1 MKKRNVLIV
10 DDDPDVLSMLE
21 RLLKKLE
28 YNPFVAKNGE
38 EAVQIIDRN
47 KIDVVVSDLVMSEMG
62 GMELLK
68 RVKSRK
74 GDVPFVMITGHP
86 TIETAVEAIKKG
98 AYDYLLKPISKDD
111 LVLSINR
118 ALEKKRLTDI
128 MDISK
133 NTVVP
138 KLINEKAF
146 QSIVTGSESIQKI
159 LKEAELHARSTIPIL
174 ITGGSGNRQGT
185 SVPGHS

>member
-28 YNPFVAKNGE
+28 YNPFVAQNGE
-38 EAVQIIDRN
+38 EALQIIDTN
-47 KIDVVVSDLVMSEMG
+47 KVDVVVSDLVMPEMD

-74 GDVPFVMITGHP
+74 GDLPFLMITGHP

-98 AYDYLLKPISKDD
+98 AYDYLTKPFQIEEVQIKID
-111 LVLSINR
+111 R
-118 ALEKKRLTDI
+118 ALEKRGLRRSLRWANGVI
-128 MDISK
+128 WA
-133 NTVVP
+133 
-138 KLINEKAF
+138 LIF
-146 QSIVTGSESIQKI
+146 S
-159 LKEAELHARSTIPIL
+159 IPIWL
-174 ITGGSGNRQGT
+174 ILGIILASILGD
-185 SVPGHS
+185 

>member
-28 YNPFVAKNGE
+28 YNPLVAKNGE

-47 KIDVVVSDLVMSEMG
+47 KIDVVVSDLVMPEMD

-98 AYDYLLKPISKDD
+98 AYDYITKPFQVEEVQIKID
-111 LVLSINR
+111 R
-118 ALEKKRLTDI
+118 ALEKRGLRRSLRWANGVI
-128 MDISK
+128 WA
-133 NTVVP
+133 
-138 KLINEKAF
+138 LIF
-146 QSIVTGSESIQKI
+146 S
-159 LKEAELHARSTIPIL
+159 IPIWL
-174 ITGGSGNRQGT
+174 ILGIILASILGD
-185 SVPGHS
+185 

>member
-28 YNPFVAKNGE
+28 YNPFVAQNGE
-38 EAVQIIDRN
+38 EAVQIIDTSR
-47 KIDVVVSDLVMSEMG
+47 IDVVVSDLVMPEMD

-74 GDVPFVMITGHP
+74 GDIPFLMITGHP

-98 AYDYLLKPISKDD
+98 AYDYLTKPFQVEEVQIKID
-111 LVLSINR
+111 R
-118 ALEKKRLTDI
+118 ALEKRGLRRSLRWANGVI
-128 MDISK
+128 WA
-133 NTVVP
+133 
-138 KLINEKAF
+138 LIF
-146 QSIVTGSESIQKI
+146 S
-159 LKEAELHARSTIPIL
+159 IPIWL
-174 ITGGSGNRQGT
+174 ILGIILASILGD
-185 SVPGHS
+185 

>member
-28 YNPFVAKNGE
+28 YNPLVAQNGE
-38 EAVQIIDRN
+38 EAVQIIDSN
-47 KIDVVVSDLVMSEMG
+47 KIDVVVSDLVMPEMD

-74 GDVPFVMITGHP
+74 GDIPFLMITGHP

-98 AYDYLLKPISKDD
+98 AYDYLTKPFQVEEVQIKID
-111 LVLSINR
+111 R
-118 ALEKKRLTDI
+118 ALEKRGLRRSLRWANGVI
-128 MDISK
+128 WA
-133 NTVVP
+133 
-138 KLINEKAF
+138 LIF
-146 QSIVTGSESIQKI
+146 S
-159 LKEAELHARSTIPIL
+159 IPIWL
-174 ITGGSGNRQGT
+174 ILGIILASILGD
-185 SVPGHS
+185 

>member
-28 YNPFVAKNGE
+28 YNPFVAQNGE
-38 EAVQIIDRN
+38 EALQIIETN
-47 KIDVVVSDLVMSEMG
+47 KIDVVVSDLVMPEMD

-74 GDVPFVMITGHP
+74 GDLPFLMITGHP

-98 AYDYLLKPISKDD
+98 AYDYLTKPFQVEEVQIKID
-111 LVLSINR
+111 R
-118 ALEKKRLTDI
+118 ALEKRGLRRSLRWANGVI
-128 MDISK
+128 WA
-133 NTVVP
+133 
-138 KLINEKAF
+138 LIF
-146 QSIVTGSESIQKI
+146 S
-159 LKEAELHARSTIPIL
+159 IPIWL
-174 ITGGSGNRQGT
+174 ILGIILASILGD
-185 SVPGHS
+185 